1 MRELTMSDPAP
12 ALVAV
17 DNELRVDS
25 RLIAEKLDILHV
37 NLLEL
42 VDTYSNQVREFGFFR
57 FETEKLGNKGRPM
70 RYVLLNENQCY
81 FIGSLCRNSSAA
93 VAFKMWLVKAFDA
106 AKKQLR
112 ESAPAMPAIP
122 TTLREALLLAADLEA
137 ERERLA
143 AEVSVLAPKAAY
155 TDTVL
160 SSVSE
165 WTTTTIAKEL
175 GMSAVRLNAELYR
188 LGIQYQNSDGAWVL
202 YAKHQAN
209 GYTKTRTHAHAD
221 STGAIHTKIYTVWT
235 EKGRKFIH
243 DLLSVPA

>member
-1 MRELTMSDPAP
+1 MRDLVPITEHNGQKAVSARELYDYLEVKERFSDWTARMFSYGFLEKTDYTPQVFLHPQNKQHLLDYALTIRCAKEISMLQRTDKGKAARAYFMECERLLSEIVAP
-12 ALVAV
+12 
-17 DNELRVDS
+17 
-25 RLIAEKLDILHV
+25 
-37 NLLEL
+37 
-42 VDTYSNQVREFGFFR
+42 G
-57 FETEKLGNKGRPM
+57 
-70 RYVLLNENQCY
+70 
-81 FIGSLCRNSSAA
+81 
-93 VAFKMWLVKAFDA
+93 
-106 AKKQLR
+106 
-112 ESAPAMPAIP
+112 MPAIP
-122 TTLREALLLAADLEA
+122 QTLREALLLAADLEA

-221 STGAIHTKIYTVWT
+221 SGGKVHTKIYTVWT

>member
-1 MRELTMSDPAP
+1 MRELIPISDNAGRLTVSAR
-12 ALVAV
+12 ALHEFLQVQTAFRHWIERMFEYDFSNGV
-17 DNELRVDS
+17 DYTPVIFDHPQNKQQ
-25 RLIAEKLDILHV
+25 LIDYALTLDCAKEIAMI
-37 NLLEL
+37 
-42 VDTYSNQVREFGFFR
+42 QR
-57 FETEKLGNKGRPM
+57 TERGKQAR
-70 RYVLLNENQCY
+70 RY
-81 FIGSLCRNSSAA
+81 FIECE
-93 VAFKMWLVKAFDA
+93 
-106 AKKQLR
+106 KQLR
-112 ESAPAMPAIP
+112 ESAAPKIP
-122 TTLREALLLAADLEA
+122 QTLREALLLAADLEA

-160 SSVSE
+160 LSVSE

-188 LGIQYQNSDGAWVL
+188 LGVQYQNSDGAWVL

-221 STGAIHTKIYTVWT
+221 GGGKVHTKIYTVWT